1 MYIHIEGKRMQ
12 NLVISP
18 EIQRKLELKHGIS
31 CSDVEQ
37 CFLNRTR
44 SYLIDNR
51 LDHLTEPPT
60 EWFISENDRGVL
72 IKVVFVFE
80 GGLIYL
86 KSSFPPNSTEIR
98 IYNTISLPY

>member
-1 MYIHIEGKRMQ
+1 MYIHILGKRMQ

-31 CSDVEQ
+31 RSDVEQ

-44 SYLIDNR
+44 SYLLDNR

-60 EWFISENDRGVL
+60 EWFISENNRGIL
-72 IKVVFVFE
+72 IKVVFVFDS
-80 GGLIYL
+80 GLIYL
-86 KSSFPPNSTEIR
+86 KSAFLPNSTEIR
-98 IYNTISLPY
+98 IYNTISLTY

>member
-1 MYIHIEGKRMQ
+1 MQ

-18 EIQRKLELKHGIS
+18 AIQGKLALKHGIS
-31 CSDVEQ
+31 RSDVEQ

-51 LDHLTEPPT
+51 LDHQTDSPT

-72 IKVVFVFE
+72 IKVVFIFDD
-80 GGLIYL
+80 GMIYL
-86 KSSFPPNSTEIR
+86 KSAFPPNSTEIR
-98 IYNTISLPY
+98 IYNTISIPY

>member
-1 MYIHIEGKRMQ
+1 MQ

-18 EIQRKLELKHGIS
+18 AIQGKLALKHGIS
-31 CSDVEQ
+31 RSDVEQ

-51 LDHLTEPPT
+51 LDNQTDSPT

-72 IKVVFVFE
+72 IKVVFIFDD
-80 GGLIYL
+80 GMIYL
-86 KSSFPPNSTEIR
+86 KSAFPPNSTEIR
-98 IYNTISLPY
+98 IYNTISIPY